1 MADKNNKDQSA
12 DITDN
17 KQSVKT
23 LTVFNNDYREH
34 DISLD
39 GVNLIIISHG
49 KNTVPAEIASHP
61 VFKSLMDRNVINII

>member
-23 LTVFNNDYREH
+23 VTVFSNDYREI

-39 GVNLIIISHG
+39 NISLIIIRQG
-49 KNTVPAEIASHP
+49 KNILPAEIQSHP
-61 VFKSLMDRNVINII
+61 VFKSLVDRNVINII

>member
-17 KQSVKT
+17 KQSVKNIT
-23 LTVFNNDYREH
+23 IFSNDYREI

-39 GVNLIIISHG
+39 GIALVVISQG
-49 KNTVPAEIASHP
+49 KNTVPSEIQSHP
-61 VFKSLMDRNVINII
+61 VFKSLVDRNVINII